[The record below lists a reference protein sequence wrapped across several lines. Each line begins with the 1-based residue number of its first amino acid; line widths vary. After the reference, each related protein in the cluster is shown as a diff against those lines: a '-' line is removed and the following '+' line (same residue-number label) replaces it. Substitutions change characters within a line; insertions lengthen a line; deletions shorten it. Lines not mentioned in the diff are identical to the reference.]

1 MDEERT
7 AARHWERVG
16 LKGFSQLMKNQLK
29 HVAFGPAPAPGLG
42 TVDFTGDG
50 SGPPHA
56 RDP

>member
-29 HVAFGPAPAPGLG
+29 HVAFGPAHGLG